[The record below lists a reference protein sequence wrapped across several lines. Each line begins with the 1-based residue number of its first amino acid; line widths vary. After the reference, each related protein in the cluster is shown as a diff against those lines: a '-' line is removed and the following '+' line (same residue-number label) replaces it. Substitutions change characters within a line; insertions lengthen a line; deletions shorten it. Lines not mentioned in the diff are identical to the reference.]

1 MKDNICIICSQPF
14 KNRRSFSA
22 HLKIHKITIKEYFDR
37 YIKTENDGICV
48 ICGKNTVW
56 NSSGA
61 FYPIYCSKKCALFG
75 YSKKYGVE
83 NIAHVKIFQ
92 KKKENTC
99 INRYGVTTISQAP
112 CIKQKMKDNWKQ
124 RTKEQIQ
131 NRSNKIKETCIQK
144 YGVDSPMKVNSIKQ
158 QMHQT
163 MLDKYG
169 VEHALQNKEL
179 LDKAIENN
187 LFTYKT
193 YKLPS
198 GKVLRLQGYEPQ
210 FLDFLFNNNIILEND
225 IQYEP
230 FGIEY
235 KDINN
240 NIRYYFPDFYI
251 SKFNLIVEVKSKW
264 TDQFDINIEQKRKS
278 ILNAGYSYLKVID
291 NDFSEFIKIIDNI

>member
-1 MKDNICIICSQPF
+1 
-14 KNRRSFSA
+14 
-22 HLKIHKITIKEYFDR
+22 
-37 YIKTENDGICV
+37 
-48 ICGKNTVW
+48 
-56 NSSGA
+56 
-61 FYPIYCSKKCALFG
+61 
-75 YSKKYGVE
+75 
-83 NIAHVKIFQ
+83 
-92 KKKENTC
+92 
-99 INRYGVTTISQAP
+99 
-112 CIKQKMKDNWKQ
+112 MKDNWKH
-124 RTKEQIQ
+124 RTREQIQ

-235 KDINN
+235 TDINN

-278 ILNAGYSYLKVID
+278 VLNAGYSYLKVID